1 MVEEPL
7 NRLYFH
13 KYRINLQAKELIH
26 LPTYKGSALRG
37 VFGYAL
43 KRVVCAIKN
52 SRCDTCILRLK
63 CVYSSIME
71 TPIPED
77 HPDHRKY
84 KNAPHPYIIIPPLT
98 GRQYFKP
105 DDPISFEI
113 VLIGR
118 ANEYLPYFVY
128 AFTEMGRMG
137 IGKDRGEFDVTSV
150 EALNLDGSGMEIF
163 SGNTGILRGTENRI
177 DYSHFLNSPSPQPS
191 PIKGEGGSHEITV
204 SFDTP
209 ARIKAD
215 DRLSSDIPF
224 NLLIRRLSERAF
236 LLAHFHCGAEMGDY
250 EEYAKGSETVETVS
264 NKLRWIDW
272 ERYSSR
278 QQTKMKLGGWV
289 GEITY
294 RGDLKKHLP
303 LLRLGEHIHVGKATT
318 FGLGR
323 YRITAHPPSPNP
335 SHQGRGTNAI
345 PSPLGGEG

>member
-1 MVEEPL
+1 MDPL
-7 NRLYFH
+7 THLYFH

-26 LPTYKGSALRG
+26 LPPYKGSALRG

-52 SRCDTCILRLK
+52 SRCDVCILRLK
-63 CVYSSIME
+63 CVYSAIME

-77 HPDHRKY
+77 HPHHRKY
-84 KNAPHPYIIIPPLT
+84 KNAPHPYIIIPSFT
-98 GRQYFKP
+98 RRQYFKS

-113 VLIGR
+113 VLIGK
-118 ANEYLPYFVY
+118 ASEYLPYFVY

-137 IGKDRGEFDVTSV
+137 IGKDRGKFDVASV

-163 SGNTGILRGTENRI
+163 SGMDGVLKPLNNRI
-177 DYSHFLNSPSPQPS
+177 NYSLFKKS
-191 PIKGEGGSHEITV
+191 GVGSRGKDEITI

-224 NLLIRRLSERAF
+224 NLLIKRLSERAF
-236 LLAHFHCGAEMGDY
+236 LLAHFHCGAEMGNY

-272 ERYSSR
+272 ERYSTR
-278 QQTKMKLGGWV
+278 QQTKMKFGGWV

-294 RGDLKKHLP
+294 RGDFQKFLP

-335 SHQGRGTNAI
+335 SHQERGTNGI
-345 PSPLGGEG
+345 PSPLGGEW